1 MEETIVNL
9 GNLLEKF
16 QHKFIEIEDILQA
29 TNKQYQ
35 KLQTE
40 YLNCKK
46 DQSRENQIMSMNDF
60 VRYMS
65 ALEEINDSGHSNS
78 EIPLESEAD
87 LKEQTVSFQKQ
98 KRSISKSFS
107 WQEVIH
113 EEEEENTQLQLIN
126 KDEGN
131 IVALQR
137 PTSLSPFTNVK
148 KFKSNP
154 EFGIMGFVATGS
166 IEGSKIKAPE
176 CKGENNIMKIR

>member
-78 EIPLESEAD
+78 EIPLESEAY
-87 LKEQTVSFQKQ
+87 FQKQ

-126 KDEGN
+126 KNEGN

-166 IEGSKIKAPE
+166 IEESKLKAPE